1 MPKEIKYMPKE
12 IKGLIVSRL
21 VILLSI
27 IFVPIAMF
35 LIFNITDF
43 NLWFSNDATLKTGI
57 IKILCPTIFSISWLF
72 FLLLFADRF
81 ANTLDDFDSTISV
94 VPSRL
99 KFFYGINAIYI
110 LFIFIF
116 PLITPVISVLSFAS
130 FAWRLTTFRKE
141 RWEEDTK
148 VSKIT
153 WITIG
158 IAAILPIFCSIVVLP
173 EYFSLTDFLWN
184 DLWLPNLDLLF
195 TISYSL
201 FTSLAIGS
209 LIILFSNSG
218 ISEYEQ
224 IPSDATQINKLWN
237 VKIIE
242 VFLFG
247 FFMFLDLFNFSI
259 IEGIYLAGFIIILFT
274 SVVNFFRGKS
284 KYENFKSHFIG
295 YLIAAVFIGS
305 NVLFTT
311 ELISGF
317 LRIWSLLISAILYIF
332 VFFYTFINIDEEWLK

>member
-1 MPKEIKYMPKE
+1 MPKE
-12 IKGLIVSRL
+12 IKGLMVSRL

-27 IFVPIAMF
+27 ILVPIATF
-35 LIFNITDF
+35 LIYNLTDF
-43 NLWFSNDATLKTGI
+43 NLWFSNDAALKTGI
-57 IKILCPTIFSISWLF
+57 IKILAPTVFSISWLF
-72 FLLLFADRF
+72 FLILFGDRF
-81 ANTLDDFDSTISV
+81 ANTLDDFDRTISV

-110 LFIFIF
+110 LFIFVF
-116 PLITPVISVLSFAS
+116 PLITPLISVLSFAS

-148 VSKIT
+148 ISVFT
-153 WITIG
+153 WIMMG

-173 EYFSLTDFLWN
+173 EYFVLAYFLWN
-184 DLWLPNLDLLF
+184 KIWLPNLDLLF
-195 TISYSL
+195 TISYAL

-224 IPSDATQINKLWN
+224 TILDTPQKNKFWN
-237 VKIIE
+237 VKILE
-242 VFLFG
+242 VVLFG
-247 FFMFLDLFNFSI
+247 FFVLLDLYDFSI
-259 IEGIYLAGFIIILFT
+259 IELFYLAGFVIILFI

-284 KYENFKSHFIG
+284 KYKDFKSHFIG

-305 NVLFTT
+305 NVIFATT
-311 ELISGF
+311 EISGF
-317 LRIWSLLISAILYIF
+317 LRVWSLIISAVLYIF
-332 VFFYTFINIDEEWLK
+332 VFFYTFIKLD

>member
-1 MPKEIKYMPKE
+1 MPKE

-27 IFVPIAMF
+27 ILVPIAMF
-35 LIFNITDF
+35 LIYNLTDF

-57 IKILCPTIFSISWLF
+57 IKILCPTVFSISWLF

-81 ANTLDDFDSTISV
+81 ANTLDDFDRTISV

-110 LFIFIF
+110 LFIFVF
-116 PLITPVISVLSFAS
+116 PLITPLISVLSFAS

-148 VSKIT
+148 ISIFT
-153 WITIG
+153 WILMG
-158 IAAILPIFCSIVVLP
+158 IAALLPLFCSIVVLP
-173 EYFSLTDFLWN
+173 EYFVLADFLWN
-184 DLWLPNLDLLF
+184 VIWLPNLELLF

-224 IPSDATQINKLWN
+224 TMFDAPQKNKFWN
-237 VKIIE
+237 VKILE
-242 VFLFG
+242 LFLFG
-247 FFMFLDLFNFSI
+247 FFVFLDLYNFSI
-259 IEGIYLAGFIIILFT
+259 IEFFYLAGFILILFT

-284 KYENFKSHFIG
+284 KYKDFKSHFIG

-311 ELISGF
+311 TVISGI
-317 LRIWSLLISAILYIF
+317 LRVWSLVISAVLYIF
-332 VFFYTFINIDEEWLK
+332 VFFYTFLKLD